1 MAVIGYARV
10 SSSSQDLGIQ
20 LSALTHCDEVFAE
33 VESGAKK
40 DRPKLQELLRYVR
53 KGDVVECTR
62 LDRLARDTHHLLE
75 IVQLFEK
82 KGVAL
87 KIQNIS
93 LDTSTATGKLM
104 LTMLGAISAFERDL
118 LRERQQEGIERAKRE
133 GVYKGRKPTA
143 RAKSQQVLE
152 LVSQGVSKVDVA
164 KRTGISVPSVYRII
178 TSATQTS
185 TTTASSC

>member
-1 MAVIGYARV
+1 MAVIGYARI

-20 LSALTHCDEVFAE
+20 LGSLAHCDEIFSE

-40 DRPKLQELLRYVR
+40 DRPKLLELLRFIR

-75 IVQLFEK
+75 IVQLLERK
-82 KGVAL
+82 NVAL
-87 KIQNIS
+87 KIQNIN

-104 LTMLGAISAFERDL
+104 LTMLAAISAFERDL
-118 LRERQQEGIERAKRE
+118 LKERQQEGIEKAKRE

-143 RAKSQQVLE
+143 RAKSQLVLE
-152 LVSQGVSKVDVA
+152 LVAQGVSKVDAA
-164 KRTGISVPSVYRII
+164 KRTGISVPSVYRILGA
-178 TSATQTS
+178 ATQSSS
-185 TTTASSC
+185 TT